1 MSLLSRVRI
10 AEQHRRTTESWIEE
24 INFYETEVGSCELSL
39 EQFILALQ
47 KSEKLAAAEHFQ
59 NQFIRQREVINELK
73 FKIRQYL
80 RDLPAMEKEE
90 HKVEYERHFSY
101 LSEEVCTFRKLFNE
115 LLLEFDDF
123 LKECDNC

>member
-1 MSLLSRVRI
+1 
-10 AEQHRRTTESWIEE
+10 
-24 INFYETEVGSCELSL
+24 LSL
-39 EQFILALQ
+39 EQFILALK

-80 RDLPAMEKEE
+80 RDLPALDNEE
-90 HKVEYERHFSY
+90 QEVRYERHFSY
-101 LSEEVCTFRKLFNE
+101 LSEEVSTFRKIFNE

-123 LKECDNC
+123 LKDCDNC

>member
-10 AEQHRRTTESWIEE
+10 AEQHQRTAESWIEE

-39 EQFILALQ
+39 EQFILALK

-80 RDLPAMEKEE
+80 RDLPAMDNEE
-90 HKVEYERHFSY
+90 QEVRYERHFSY
-101 LSEEVCTFRKLFNE
+101 LSEEVSTFRKIFNE

-123 LKECDNC
+123 LKDCDNC